1 MNQKRPDK
9 QRNGLWGLFGLVAAF
24 CLAMSL
30 GQFIAAKRAA
40 PDTSVR
46 IAAMLVSWGLTTDG
60 LSVGVSAEEIDQH
73 IALLRSR
80 DGEERVRAADWLAS
94 RGVRDAG
101 PQIAAAMADA
111 ATLRP
116 CQLAHSLGQLGDE
129 RWVGTLVAAAKQ
141 PRSLD
146 LRACATLA
154 LSEIASP
161 SSVDALIDLCRLDS
175 SRSMALEALGRIGDP
190 SALEFLRSVAT
201 SPRDETELDIARRA
215 IERIELMRRDDP
227 IPLLVA
233 RLETSGRGGRLEV
246 WAVRAL
252 ARLHDARA
260 IPALLDALRR
270 PQISRNERI
279 VAAAGL
285 LAHGEAGA
293 AALQQVVDNQPQSKV
308 GRTAMAAL
316 RLIDT
321 MGYAPTLASR

>member
-1 MNQKRPDK
+1 
-9 QRNGLWGLFGLVAAF
+9 
-24 CLAMSL
+24 MSL
-30 GQFIAAKRAA
+30 GQFIATKRAA

-46 IAAMLVSWGLTTDG
+46 IAATLVSWGLTTDG
-60 LSVGVSAEEIDQH
+60 LSVGVSAEEIDRH
-73 IALLRSR
+73 VALLRSP

-111 ATLRP
+111 RTLRP

-129 RWVGTLVAAAKQ
+129 QWVGTLVAAAKQ

-161 SSVDALIDLCRLDS
+161 SSVDALIDLGRLDS
-175 SRSMALEALGRIGDP
+175 SRRMALEALGRIGDP

-201 SPRDETELDIARRA
+201 SPRNEAEGKIARRA
-215 IERIELMRRDDP
+215 VERIELMQRADP
-227 IPLLVA
+227 VPLLVA
-233 RLETSGRGGRLEV
+233 RLKTSGRGGRLET
-246 WAVRAL
+246 WAVRGL

-260 IPALLDALRR
+260 VPALLDALRR

-279 VAAAGL
+279 VVAAGL
-285 LAHGEAGA
+285 LAHGEAGT

-316 RLIDT
+316 RLIGT
-321 MGYAPTLASR
+321 MGYAPTLARR

>member
-9 QRNGLWGLFGLVAAF
+9 QRNGLWGLFGLLAAF
-24 CLAMSL
+24 SLAMSL
-30 GQFIAAKRAA
+30 GQFIATKRAA

-46 IAAMLVSWGLTTDG
+46 IAATLVAWGLTTDG
-60 LSVGVSAEEIDQH
+60 LSFGVSADEIDRH
-73 IALLRSR
+73 VALLRSP
-80 DGEERVRAADWLAS
+80 DGEKRVRAADWLAS

-101 PQIAAAMADA
+101 PQLAAAMADA
-111 ATLRP
+111 GTLRP
-116 CQLAHSLGQLGDE
+116 CQLAHSSGQLGDE

-141 PRSLD
+141 PRNLD

-154 LSEIASP
+154 LCEMALP
-161 SSVDALIDLCRLDS
+161 SSVDALIDLGRSDS

-201 SPRDETELDIARRA
+201 SPRDETEGKIARRA
-215 IERIELMRRDDP
+215 VERTELMQRADP
-227 IPLLVA
+227 VPLLVA
-233 RLETSGRGGRLEV
+233 RLETFNRRGRLET

-260 IPALLDALRR
+260 IPTLLDALRH
-270 PQISRNERI
+270 PKISRNERI
-279 VAAAGL
+279 VVAAGL
-285 LAHGEAGA
+285 LAHGEAGS
-293 AALQQVVDNQPQSKV
+293 AALQQVVDNQPRSKV